1 MKVVKITEDNTTT
14 KLLNHNRMTEEAKM
28 ALLLFTV
35 GIVLI
40 GIGLIKKHG
49 EDN

>member
-1 MKVVKITEDNTTT
+1 MNIGIKN
-14 KLLNHNRMTEEAKM
+14 LNQNRMAEEAKM

-49 EDN
+49 QDE

>member
-1 MKVVKITEDNTTT
+1 MV
-14 KLLNHNRMTEEAKM
+14 EEAKM

-35 GIVLI
+35 GIFLI

-49 EDN
+49 RDN

>member
-1 MKVVKITEDNTTT
+1 
-14 KLLNHNRMTEEAKM
+14 MTEEAKM

-40 GIGLIKKHG
+40 GIGLINKHG
-49 EDN
+49 RDN

>member
-1 MKVVKITEDNTTT
+1 MP
-14 KLLNHNRMTEEAKM
+14 EESKM

-49 EDN
+49 KDN

>member
-1 MKVVKITEDNTTT
+1 MV
-14 KLLNHNRMTEEAKM
+14 EEAKM

-35 GIVLI
+35 GITLI

-49 EDN
+49 RDN

>member
-1 MKVVKITEDNTTT
+1 MA
-14 KLLNHNRMTEEAKM
+14 EEAKM

-40 GIGLIKKHG
+40 GIGLINKYKN
-49 EDN
+49 D

>member
-1 MKVVKITEDNTTT
+1 MP
-14 KLLNHNRMTEEAKM
+14 EEAKM

-35 GIVLI
+35 GIILI

-49 EDN
+49 QDE